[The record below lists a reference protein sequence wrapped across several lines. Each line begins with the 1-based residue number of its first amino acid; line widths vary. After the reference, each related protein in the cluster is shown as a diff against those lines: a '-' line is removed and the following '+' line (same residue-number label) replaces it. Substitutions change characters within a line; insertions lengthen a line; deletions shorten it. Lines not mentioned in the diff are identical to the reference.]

1 MLDCIR
7 KTQIFHIDQMISPE
21 KSVNFECN
29 YPILVEIY
37 ESIKNINDLSFKIR
51 LRALNSLVSVSRDI
65 GTVTGFRAI
74 SFELIRY
81 SDLME
86 SESSKL
92 RELIHKILVAHTFQ
106 KKIDRTVRFIRR
118 IEIHTNAEDQKFY
131 KSDLDSIFLDNERK
145 HLSLN
150 ENIYESIQ
158 LLMKFTK
165 EFFKI
170 CMKGN
175 SIAVLAKIE
184 SAYMKEQREVY
195 MKLAEDVERFLA
207 ETMASLKNILTSLG
221 IDISNEENKIY
232 LH

>member
-1 MLDCIR
+1 
-7 KTQIFHIDQMISPE
+7 MISPE
-21 KSVNFECN
+21 KPVSFECN

-65 GTVTGFRAI
+65 GTVTGFKAI
-74 SFELIRY
+74 SFELIKY

-86 SESSKL
+86 AESAKL

-106 KKIDRTVRFIRR
+106 KKIDRTVRFIQR
-118 IEIHTNAEDQKFY
+118 IEVHKEVEDQKFY
-131 KSDLDSIFLDNERK
+131 KSDLDSIFLENQKR
-145 HLSLN
+145 HSSLDR
-150 ENIYESIQ
+150 NIYESIQ

-184 SAYMKEQREVY
+184 SAYMKEQRDVY

-207 ETMASLKNILTSLG
+207 ETMIALKNILTSLG
-221 IDISNEENKIY
+221 IDINNEEN
-232 LH
+232 